1 MANYKKEPNFWEMSD
16 MIDYVQKKYPD
27 IRMFLESEN
36 NRYPEKE
43 SAKATI
49 RKKIRDTFDIYKVG
63 HKEAIG
69 PHGRFFIAEKFGKL
83 IIDDILKTFF
93 VEAFPLEIK
102 KIKEEF
108 AQRDMQLSCIEEDSM
123 PLVTTDERDPD
134 YDKIKEAVE
143 KRTVENN
150 PDMYDE
156 NGIAKSYYEYHIRG
170 IELSSDEID
179 TIVDRT
185 MLRAIFDHLFE
196 FNEYEFRK
204 AFAEREGLVDLHPP
218 VEYSEG
224 YSELT
229 YKLENPLGH
238 YIFPRKETSA
248 QNRKSTKKETSTQN
262 QKSTKK
268 ESEK

>member
-1 MANYKKEPNFWEMSD
+1 MANYKKTPNFWGIGD
-16 MIDYVQKKYPD
+16 MIDYVKQRYPNVKAY
-27 IRMFLESEN
+27 LESKN
-36 NRYPEKE
+36 NSDDEKRNEKIKISSKIKRTCKAYEIGYIE
-43 SAKATI
+43 SNKQG
-49 RKKIRDTFDIYKVG
+49 D
-63 HKEAIG
+63 
-69 PHGRFFIAEKFGKL
+69 FIFVAEKIAKVL
-83 IIDDILKTFF
+83 IDDILEDYLKGLFF
-93 VEAFPLEIK
+93 DDVK
-102 KIKEEF
+102 KKF
-108 AQRDMQLSCIEEDSM
+108 MQMDEQLTDISWITAPGSSTEEDM
-123 PLVTTDERDPD
+123 TKEVEEKYPD
-134 YDKIKEAVE
+134 FS
-143 KRTVENN
+143 
-150 PDMYDE
+150 DE